1 MADLK
6 SVYVEQDA
14 VDAYAAYLNSVGRAE
29 QAPVAELDSLS
40 YMAAERTYMTGK
52 GAASL
57 ERYLRNYTP
66 RGHSAPRPTSMWGRL
81 RFAAKEYDKALTAFD
96 YVVTHAPD
104 GEFAEEALARKC
116 ENPLPERPLR

>member
-57 ERYLRNYTP
+57 ERYLRNYPSGAFRTP
-66 RGHSAPRPTSMWGRL
+66 ANLLCGAGCVCRQG
-81 RFAAKEYDKALTAFD
+81 
-96 YVVTHAPD
+96 V
-104 GEFAEEALARKC
+104 
-116 ENPLPERPLR
+116 